1 MEIDINKVLLD
12 FTRTVLA
19 TFYTPL
25 HIILFDALIRYRGIR
40 DEELAE
46 KLHLDP
52 QEIRKSLVQLQ
63 DIYLVENKHITE
75 KTEAGKDRINAQYT
89 INFPSF
95 VNSIKFLLRKLEIV
109 VEEES
114 KRLVQ
119 YECGKCGSIYDQI
132 ELPRLGPMLLCV
144 VTRGGMKCNGQVE
157 EHQVERDVKL
167 TKDSM
172 TQSLRPIYEMLKI
185 IDDYLYIKDL
195 DKFIKKTDYD
205 SLLKEEQVKDDP
217 TQMMI
222 NDTNDETL
230 EMIIGD
236 EMDREITIKVEE
248 YPFFL
253 QKPIFE

>member
-1 MEIDINKVLLD
+1 
-12 FTRTVLA
+12 
-19 TFYTPL
+19 
-25 HIILFDALIRYRGIR
+25 
-40 DEELAE
+40 
-46 KLHLDP
+46 
-52 QEIRKSLVQLQ
+52 
-63 DIYLVENKHITE
+63 
-75 KTEAGKDRINAQYT
+75 
-89 INFPSF
+89 
-95 VNSIKFLLRKLEIV
+95 
-109 VEEES
+109 
-114 KRLVQ
+114 
-119 YECGKCGSIYDQI
+119 
-132 ELPRLGPMLLCV
+132 MLLCV